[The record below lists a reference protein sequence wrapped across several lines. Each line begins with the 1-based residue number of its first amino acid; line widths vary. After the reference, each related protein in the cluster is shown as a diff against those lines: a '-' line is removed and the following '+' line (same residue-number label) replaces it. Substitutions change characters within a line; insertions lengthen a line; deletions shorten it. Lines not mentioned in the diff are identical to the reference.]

1 MLWTKSSFRFC
12 TVTDC
17 TAALD
22 FKAINISLDSFVINI
37 LRCINIRPVFFLYFR
52 LKQSS
57 VTADEN
63 GTKSEWWY
71 TLFMLMRGD
80 VHPHPGPSTVKRIP
94 RCLCNVGLYVTKEY

>member
-1 MLWTKSSFRFC
+1 
-12 TVTDC
+12 
-17 TAALD
+17 
-22 FKAINISLDSFVINI
+22 
-37 LRCINIRPVFFLYFR
+37 

-63 GTKSEWWY
+63 GTKSEWWFCSEHSKDGFTVIEWPSKTVLPFITICKRTNLSNFIITSKY

-94 RCLCNVGLYVTKEY
+94 RCLCNVGL